1 MQTPESALA
10 PFFVN
15 QLQKKG
21 QRELGSLSVLSLL
34 SMLVGVLQPN
44 DTISV
49 PLAMSS
55 VQLGK

>member
-10 PFFVN
+10 PFFVS

-34 SMLVGVLQPN
+34 STLVGVLQPN

-49 PLAMSS
+49 PLTMSS